1 MRSISSLTSN
11 SFSIALVVR
20 DHRRD
25 EFADRIEEQDF
36 KGLRVAPPRDIQGAG
51 YIRAVLPGVDVVKIG
66 SPREYFGS
74 GGEGADAI
82 IWTAEAGSAW
92 TLLYPNFSVVPLRPI
107 TQIPVA
113 YAVAQR
119 EAALAEY
126 LSRSLEIFKGTSFDE
141 RLYDHWILGKTA
153 VPKAPRW
160 SVLRNVLGWVE

>member
-1 MRSISSLTSN
+1 M
-11 SFSIALVVR
+11 VK

-25 EFADRIEEQDF
+25 EIANRVEERNYQ
-36 KGLRVAPPRDIQGAG
+36 GLRVAPPRDIQGAG
-51 YIRAVLPGVDVVKIG
+51 YVRAVLPGVEVVQIG
-66 SPREYFGS
+66 SPREYFES

-92 TLLYPNFSVVPLRPI
+92 TLLYPHFSVVPLRPI
-107 TQIPVA
+107 TQIPLA
-113 YAVAQR
+113 YAVAPR

-126 LSRSLEIFKGTSFDE
+126 LSRWLEVFKGTSFDE

-153 VPKAPRW
+153 VPRSPRW